1 MGSGSTIIACK
12 NTNRQYI
19 GIENDPEYFEKAR
32 DWVASYDKI
41 DPFVTV
47 EKVSQTLANPLLSA
61 LK

>member
-32 DWVASYDKI
+32 EWVESYDKI
-41 DPFVTV
+41 DPFVTD
-47 EKVSQTLANPLLSA
+47 EELAQPLANPLLSA
-61 LK
+61 LQ